1 MVRPL
6 RGRRRPEGRV
16 RFDAPSRRH
25 LDGPCAHVPLEAKAM
40 QHPALTL
47 VHVDRGAPRPDEET
61 LRVALRRDREG
72 LHRPQGCLG
81 EIAVAG
87 PYPVR
92 VDGRDVDEYVV
103 WER

>member
-1 MVRPL
+1 
-6 RGRRRPEGRV
+6 
-16 RFDAPSRRH
+16 
-25 LDGPCAHVPLEAKAM
+25 
-40 QHPALTL
+40 
-47 VHVDRGAPRPDEET
+47 